1 MTTYGQACLR
11 ELLLEF
17 EDIFRVRL
25 GKTDP
30 AKVEPMKVNLKP
42 DAQPI
47 IAKARRYKAD
57 QREFLNRYM
66 AELERM
72 GFVRS
77 NPQSQWAA
85 APLLVPKDSKARF
98 RMTVDMRPVNAATE
112 PIAWP
117 MPHIESE
124 VYDFKGNTCYGTV
137 DSVSG
142 YWQLPLEESS
152 QAAHSIITP
161 NGIYSPTR
169 TQQGAV
175 NSVANFQSK
184 VEPLFHEMRDSLKAW
199 LDDFIVHCVDESTLL
214 KRLRQ
219 FFLDLQIAWAVFVSQ
234 EMRFLY

>member
-1 MTTYGQACLR
+1 MTADGQACLR
-11 ELLLEF
+11 QPLLEF

-25 GKTDP
+25 RKKDP
-30 AKVEPMKVNLKP
+30 AKMEPMKVNQKP

-47 IAKARRYKAD
+47 IAKARRYKAE

-72 GFVRS
+72 RFVRS

-117 MPHIESE
+117 TPHIESE
-124 VYDFKGNTCYGTV
+124 VYDFKGSTCYGTV
-137 DSVSG
+137 DLVSG

-161 NGIYSPTR
+161 DGIYSPTR
-169 TQQGAV
+169 TQRGAV
-175 NSVANFQSK
+175 NSVENFQSK

-199 LDDFIVHCVDESTLL
+199 LDDFIVHCVGESTLL
-214 KRLRQ
+214 KRLRH
-219 FFLDLQIAWAVFVSQ
+219 FFLNLQNAWAVFVCQ
-234 EMRFLY
+234 EMRFLH